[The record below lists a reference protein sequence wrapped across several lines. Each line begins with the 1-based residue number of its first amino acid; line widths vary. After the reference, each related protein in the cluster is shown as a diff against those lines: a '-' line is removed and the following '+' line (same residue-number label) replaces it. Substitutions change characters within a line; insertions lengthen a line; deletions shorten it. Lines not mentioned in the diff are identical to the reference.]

1 MSTPRRLN
9 FGRGPAHPPM
19 APEERRRVSRL
30 YDAAKSNFDKH
41 LKTLR
46 KLSGLR
52 GNASQNA
59 RKLAALEREHV
70 RIRGLMNAAALSLR
84 SLPGR
89 RALREE
95 VASRRLT
102 SLLRPFTAKISNIAH
117 ESGLRAAR
125 NAGLAH
131 YYENWGSEENP
142 VWAGARKSPNRR
154 TSPNRQPSP
163 RNTGLR
169 PRSPAT
175 LAREQELGI
184 AGGFRHRA
192 ASPNASKITWSRNA
206 NGKISIYKTMNN
218 LNLGFTN
225 AQRRAIGK
233 MSEEAAMRELQ
244 RLARPPRSPSR
255 SPSRSPPRSP
265 HRSPSRSPPRRI
277 LRMQSPSR
285 SPPRRMPSPT
295 MIRRPTP

>member
-30 YDAAKSNFDKH
+30 YDAAKSNFDKY

-52 GNASQNA
+52 GNASQQAAPNA
-59 RKLAALEREHV
+59 RKLAALEREYTRV
-70 RIRGLMNAAALSLR
+70 KGLMNAAALSLR

-95 VASRRLT
+95 VASRRIT
-102 SLLRPFTAKISNIAH
+102 SLLRPFTARISNIAH
-117 ESGLRAAR
+117 ESGLKAAR

-154 TSPNRQPSP
+154 TSPNRQRSP

-175 LAREQELGI
+175 LAREQNLGI
-184 AGGFRHRA
+184 AGGFRHRV

-218 LNLGFTN
+218 LNLGLTN

-255 SPSRSPPRSP
+255 SPSRSPPR
-265 HRSPSRSPPRRI
+265 RI
-277 LRMQSPSR
+277 LRMQSPSP
-285 SPPRRMPSPT
+285 SPPRRLPSPT
-295 MIRRPTP
+295 MIRRPMP